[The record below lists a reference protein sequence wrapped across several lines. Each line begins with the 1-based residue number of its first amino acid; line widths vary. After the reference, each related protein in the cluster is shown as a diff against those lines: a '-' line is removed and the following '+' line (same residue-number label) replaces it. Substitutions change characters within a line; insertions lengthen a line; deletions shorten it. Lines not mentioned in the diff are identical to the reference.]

1 MVTTV
6 TVTVL
11 LLELVSLGECLVS
24 VAEKFLKII
33 FCIKKENLEET
44 KIVCNFALQ

>member
-11 LLELVSLGECLVS
+11 LLQAPRTEWQGR
-24 VAEKFLKII
+24 AEATYIRTDLIPI
-33 FCIKKENLEET
+33 LM
-44 KIVCNFALQ
+44 